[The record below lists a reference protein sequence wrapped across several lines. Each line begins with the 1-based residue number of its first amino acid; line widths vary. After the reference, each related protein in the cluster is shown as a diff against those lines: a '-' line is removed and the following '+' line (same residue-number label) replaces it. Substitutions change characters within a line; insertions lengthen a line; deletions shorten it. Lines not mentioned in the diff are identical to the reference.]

1 MRRIKLMWKH
11 ILKRGPLSAVAA
23 RHRVV
28 PPQLFGVFSRDNW
41 QLSTEE
47 FRGFN
52 NVAHF
57 SSSKGTTKQV
67 ENAANSTP
75 TDIYHAGLLNTAFT
89 QEINVSKESPII
101 PIFRVLNT
109 DGSLAAG
116 WKCPFSKDELLETYK
131 FMLRLALWDDM
142 LYSIQRQGRISFY
155 IQNQG
160 EEAVQ
165 TGIARALSLEDT
177 ELGVLM
183 WRGFTLEDALNQC
196 YRQVNEII
204 SHSIWLE
211 INLRDPGK
219 GRQMPISYSKKDIN
233 LLAISTPLTTQVPH
247 AAGAGYA
254 MKIKGSK
261 SCAVTFFGEGA
272 ASEGDFHAAM
282 NFASVLKSQTLF
294 VCRNNGYAISTPA
307 ADQYAGDGIAIRGL
321 SYGMRT
327 IRVDGNDLFAVYL
340 AAKECREICIN
351 NSEPV
356 CLEMMTYRMGH
367 HSTSDDSTHYR
378 AKGEMEAWSREGVHP
393 IARVRTFLVNSGWWL
408 PSEDNEI
415 KKEAK
420 ETMLAAIKECEKVK
434 KHRITSGLFDDVYAE
449 PVWNIQVIE
458 NMENNANRIEQNSYL
473 FSTGTV

>member
-1 MRRIKLMWKH
+1 MWKH
-11 ILKRGPLSAVAA
+11 ILKRPLYTLSA
-23 RHRVV
+23 RHRFVS
-28 PPQLFGVFSRDNW
+28 PQLFGVCRGDQWRLNRGELRIFSNAA
-41 QLSTEE
+41 Q
-47 FRGFN
+47 
-52 NVAHF
+52 F
-57 SSSKGTTKQV
+57 SSSKGAAKQAG
-67 ENAANSTP
+67 NAASSTP
-75 TDIYHAGLLNTAFT
+75 PEIYHAGLVKTAFT
-89 QEINVSKESPII
+89 QEINVSKEGPTI
-101 PIFRVLNT
+101 PIFRILNT

-116 WKCPFSKDELLETYK
+116 WKCPFSKDELIETYK

-142 LYSIQRQGRISFY
+142 MYSIQRQGRISFY

-165 TGIARALSLEDT
+165 TGIAAALSLEDT
-177 ELGVLM
+177 LWCQYRHGHTIPFRFLELGVLM

-196 YRQVNEII
+196 YSNM
-204 SHSIWLE
+204 L
-211 INLRDPGK
+211 DPGK
-219 GRQMPISYSKKDIN
+219 GRQMPISYCKKEIN

-254 MKIKGSK
+254 MKVKGSK

-307 ADQYAGDGIAIRGL
+307 SDQYAGDGIAIRGL

-340 AAKECREICIN
+340 ATMQCRDICIN

-367 HSTSDDSTHYR
+367 HSTSDDSSQYR
-378 AKGEMEAWSREGVHP
+378 TKGEMEAWNRQGVHP
-393 IARVRTFLVNSGWWL
+393 IARVRAFLVNSGWWL
-408 PSEDNEI
+408 PSDDDEI

-420 ETMLAAIKECEKVK
+420 ATMLAAIKECEKIK
-434 KHRITSGLFDDVYAE
+434 KFPITSGLFDDVYAE
-449 PVWNIQVIE
+449 PVWNIQEQSEEFRKYMSTHSSIYDVSRYE
-458 NMENNANRIEQNSYL
+458 N
-473 FSTGTV
+473 V